1 MHSTSLFIELLRTR
15 PRLLLWVMAALQI
28 VPWTLVPWLFYS
40 SPPGQLPLVLA
51 IGHEFQFGTEFG
63 PPLAF
68 WLAEIAYRGGG
79 MFGVYLLS
87 QICVVV
93 TYWAVFALGR
103 FIVGAPHAAC
113 AVMLM
118 AGIAVF
124 SVPTPEFGPAML
136 ATPLWALGLYHYW
149 TAMQSGRSIYWVTL
163 GIVAGLLF
171 LTTYAGLILIALLL
185 LHMLLTRRGRAQFET
200 VGPWIAGVAMV
211 AVMFPYLIWLD
222 LSASIAVI
230 DVATI
235 VANLRIWSWLLVA
248 LLLSH
253 AGMLILIALAR
264 CLFASR
270 GAPPEVVRTPVD
282 RGSRRFVY
290 LFALL
295 PALAMGLFAAF
306 TRRPENFVAA
316 PLLVMSGL
324 AVVVAAGDRIKI
336 EHQYIIGYAWAAL
349 LVLPPL
355 FVALAIV
362 VQPWVFALD
371 LSVGRPAAQL
381 GQFFGD
387 SYARR
392 TGRPLEIVA
401 GDQGLASLV
410 ALAAPSRPSLYLPS
424 APADRPRVVRKDID
438 DKGAVVLWLA
448 TDSAGRP
455 PADIARQ
462 FPGLVVEVPRAFE
475 RQYQGR
481 MPLLRIGWGMIRPR
495 AQAQ

>member
-1 MHSTSLFIELLRTR
+1 
-15 PRLLLWVMAALQI
+15 
-28 VPWTLVPWLFYS
+28 
-40 SPPGQLPLVLA
+40 
-51 IGHEFQFGTEFG
+51 
-63 PPLAF
+63 
-68 WLAEIAYRGGG
+68 
-79 MFGVYLLS
+79 
-87 QICVVV
+87 
-93 TYWAVFALGR
+93 
-103 FIVGAPHAAC
+103 
-113 AVMLM
+113 
-118 AGIAVF
+118 
-124 SVPTPEFGPAML
+124 
-136 ATPLWALGLYHYW
+136 
-149 TAMQSGRSIYWVTL
+149 
-163 GIVAGLLF
+163 
-171 LTTYAGLILIALLL
+171 
-185 LHMLLTRRGRAQFET
+185 
-200 VGPWIAGVAMV
+200 
-211 AVMFPYLIWLD
+211 
-222 LSASIAVI
+222 
-230 DVATI
+230 
-235 VANLRIWSWLLVA
+235 LVA

-264 CLFASR
+264 GPFASR

-282 RGSRRFVY
+282 RDSRRFVY

-362 VQPWVFALD
+362 VQPWIFALD

-424 APADRPRVVRKDID
+424 APADRPRVMRKDID